1 MKRLLYLI
9 VIIAFTINCVLPP
22 SVMSQT
28 LSGVTIMPEPGA
40 MAELS
45 SSFIPAHLVGM
56 TIDIQDALKFDFII
70 HKGDL
75 PLTEEQKPEE
85 YRQLVKYFL
94 AALTIPDEDQWVN
107 LSPYE
112 GSRILKD
119 DFGMTEMGRDLLAQD
134 YLLKQLTAS
143 LMHPDS
149 DIGKKF
155 WARIYEQTWEKYGTT
170 DIPVDT
176 FNKIWITPD
185 KAVVYEKGNSA
196 LVVESRLKV
205 MTERDYLSLDTNA
218 LIRESGPVPVVTET
232 TEISSMIVKEVIVP
246 EIEREVNEGKN
257 FANLRQIYSAMV
269 LATWYKKALKES
281 LLGKIYAD
289 QAKVKGVD
297 QDPKN
302 NETIYQNYIKAFQK
316 GVFNFIK
323 EDYDRYAEEMIPR
336 KYFSGGFAPK
346 PGYVKPVQSIP
357 QPQAQRFQDAAQ
369 KQEFDS
375 AMISLSPQN
384 AKLPQVL
391 QTEIQRP
398 NDIGTLGPLARPSK
412 EGETAPSKAITIPQ
426 GAKINVTAIDLDFGI
441 VPTEKGFTI
450 TWVNPVTQ
458 ERYSQEYPQE
468 TTVAVGRSANKEGG
482 KIVPEITETSFRM
495 PPPPGPLANFTS
507 RDHFKFIRLANGPN
521 GQFVFNDTSRNG
533 GTSVGISIPV
543 SPEKPSF
550 IYLGENRYQA
560 KMSPSGS
567 LVIDWVPQDGTIA
580 GSAEVKLGQPGAIP
594 GTDENATVTLRKM
607 NDQFYAD
614 FTSRVPITMAQSDR
628 AMTGFAMASPS
639 REQVT
644 AALGLAKGFGSDF
657 AKQDI
662 FKALVQAGKMN
673 EAKSMLLSDNTA
685 YQNFQ
690 LEPTT
695 ALYPGGLDLTIFRLF
710 PNLVEVHYY
719 NKNPFQVPTYV
730 DELVFRG
737 ATGTTALQ
745 KMKAAY
751 REQSQS
757 HFINNELQEEILY
770 SNKDRPGVPQ
780 IGMRLLILDD
790 LEQSGAVDIKETKTS
805 DKTYEI
811 SFVDAF
817 GDAKKMVYH
826 EGTLSP
832 SSEIKEEGDLLFLKA
847 WDPGPSVLPK
857 KIFETAKYIVWEG
870 PIVMTPNGIQNDT
883 FDNNPDLKKYFDE
896 NLAPEETVLGGT
908 GTVWEKLGYSADGLQ
923 VARNKNSKPAKE
935 RFSGGPQIAPVRAVP
950 LKPDVDF
957 AAKTVDNAATRGGI
971 DLNAAQ
977 LDMQIKRD
985 GNGVPLPV
993 SQQNLENIKIDGMV
1007 PQVLNIRPVTS
1018 LPMLSEAAMASDS
1031 SSV

>member
-1 MKRLLYLI
+1 MKRFSYLF
-9 VIIAFTINCVLPP
+9 VIIAFTINCILPP
-22 SVMSQT
+22 AVMSQT
-28 LSGVTIMPEPGA
+28 LSGVAIMPEPGT
-40 MAELS
+40 MVELS
-45 SSFIPAHLVGM
+45 SPFIPAHLIGM
-56 TIDIQDALKFDFII
+56 TIDTQDALKFDFII
-70 HKGDL
+70 HKGDM
-75 PLTEEQKPEE
+75 PLAETQKPEE

-112 GSRILKD
+112 GSRIVKN
-119 DFGMTEMGRDLLAQD
+119 DFGMTEMGRDLLSQD

-149 DIGKKF
+149 DIGKRF
-155 WARIYEQTWEKYGTT
+155 WTRIYEQTWEKYGTT

-196 LVVESRLKV
+196 LIVESRLKV
-205 MTERDYLSLDTNA
+205 MTERDYLSLDSNT
-218 LIRESGPVPVVTET
+218 LIREAGPVPVVTET
-232 TEISSMIVKEVIVP
+232 TEISSAIVKEIIIP

-302 NETIYQNYIKAFQK
+302 NEVIYQNYIKAFQK

-336 KYFSGGFAPK
+336 KYFSGGFAPRLN
-346 PGYVKPVQSIP
+346 YVNRAQTITA
-357 QPQAQRFQDAAQ
+357 PQAQGFQDAAQ
-369 KQEFDS
+369 KQEFDNAS
-375 AMISLSPQN
+375 ISLSPQN
-384 AKLPQVL
+384 AKLPQVP
-391 QTEIQRP
+391 QAEIQRP
-398 NDIGTLGPLARPSK
+398 NDIGTIGPLARPTK
-412 EGETAPSKAITIPQ
+412 EGAIAPSKPITIPK
-426 GAKINVTAIDLDFGI
+426 GAEGAEINVTAIDLDFGI
-441 VPTEKGFTI
+441 VPTKKGFMI

-507 RDHFKFIRLANGPN
+507 RNHFELKRLAN

-533 GTSVGISIPV
+533 GTSIGISIPV
-543 SPEKPSF
+543 STEKPSF

-560 KMSPSGS
+560 KMSPNGS
-567 LVIDWVPQDGTIA
+567 LAIDWVPQDGTIM
-580 GSAEVKLGQPGAIP
+580 GSTEVRLGQPGAIP
-594 GTDENATVTLRKM
+594 GTNETAKITLRKV
-607 NDQFYAD
+607 DDKFFAD
-614 FTSRVPITMAQSDR
+614 FTSTEPITMAQSDR
-628 AMTGFAMASPS
+628 AMTGFAMARPVNLTSEEKS
-639 REQVT
+639 RQKSARLGFANVFKSAPDT
-644 AALGLAKGFGSDF
+644 QTLFIDAANREEIEKIDGAKR
-657 AKQDI
+657 
-662 FKALVQAGKMN
+662 
-673 EAKSMLLSDNTA
+673 MLLTA
-685 YQNFQ
+685 YTKFQ
-690 LEPTT
+690 QEPTT

-710 PNLVEVHYY
+710 PKLVEAHYY
-719 NKNPFQVPTYV
+719 NKNPFRVPTYI

-745 KMKAAY
+745 QMKAAY

-757 HFINNELQEEILY
+757 HFITNELQEEILY

-780 IGMRLLILDD
+780 IGMELLIRDD
-790 LEQSGAVDIKETKTS
+790 LEQSGAVDIKVTQTS
-805 DKTYEI
+805 DNTYEI

-832 SSEIKEEGDLLFLKA
+832 STVIKEEGDLLFLKA

-857 KIFETAKYIVWEG
+857 KMFETAKYVVWEG
-870 PIVMTPNGIQNDT
+870 PIVMTPNGIRNDL
-883 FDNNPDLKKYFDE
+883 FENNPELKAYLDE
-896 NLAPEETVLGGT
+896 NLVSEKEVLRDPVT
-908 GTVWEKLGYSADGLQ
+908 GSKLGYTGLQ
-923 VARNKNSKPAKE
+923 VARNKNSKPARQE
-935 RFSGGPQIAPVRAVP
+935 TVP
-950 LKPDVDF
+950 LKKDDAMSTF
-957 AAKTVDNAATRGGI
+957 TRPEKKDLKGGI

-977 LDMQIKRD
+977 MDMQIKRD

-993 SQQNLENIKIDGMV
+993 AQQNIENIQIDGMV
-1007 PQVLNIRPVTS
+1007 PQVLNIQPVTN
-1018 LPMLSEAAMASDS
+1018 LPILSEAVTEPATASS
-1031 SSV
+1031 A